1 MCRVILLIFCL
12 FSSALFAQNTPFN
25 PIESKGKLYEYA
37 LFAKAENPNLTI
49 EDIISNQSDIVYN
62 PLTSENQS
70 VGFSSDDYWLTF
82 SLENTTNQ
90 ENTYYLETARPAT
103 DIANLYQINN
113 NDIKHF
119 SSGDAIPFKDRQ
131 VKHRKTIF
139 KIILPKNSEQKFYI
153 HLKSDG
159 ETLNLPLTLYSP
171 NEFWKVNYAE
181 QLFLGFFYGLLFLAS
196 LIYLFFFTSLSN
208 KTFVYYSIYVFS
220 IALMQTALDGI
231 IFQYLLP
238 FGGYLNDRAVLIA
251 ALFSN
256 FFLLKYCEH
265 FLKVK
270 SRTKLIKYAFKVLY
284 VVVIALGLLLFIN
297 DKTKELVYPISNVNG
312 LLSLILILVTLFY
325 LRYKKYKI
333 DSFFSIGIF
342 FLVIGLMGFVM
353 NNLSLLPN
361 NFITMNSA
369 KFGISFE
376 VIFLSLSM
384 TNLIRDLRLE
394 KESSQIDALNKSEE
408 ISELKSY
415 FMSNISH
422 ELRTPINA
430 IMGIAAD
437 EMDKNLDNESQKN
450 FEIIKHASLSL
461 LSNINDI
468 LDFEKIEKKELQLRP
483 NPFNPKEAIEQISNN
498 WQRMAEQKGLKYNI
512 NVSESI
518 PYSVLGDSERFVQV
532 INNVLSNAVKFTS
545 YGTINCSVITTN
557 TPNGNTNFKIDISD
571 TGVGIDVDKKNHLFN
586 SFGQMRLNNKRRF
599 GGVGLGLSIVKHLIG
614 LFEGEINIDSELGRG
629 TKVSISIDFKTLE
642 ESQPIKEPVQ
652 AKTKGNEL
660 KVLIVEDNEL
670 NQMIMKKILTK
681 LSITDFKLAA
691 NGKEAL
697 ELLKNNVFDI
707 ILMDLQMPVMDGYET
722 TTIIRNNPPFSI
734 IKDIPIIAV
743 TADATETARQKVIAV
758 GMNDYI
764 TKPVNR
770 ELLFRKIN
778 MHKSSVLKIA

>member
-49 EDIISNQSDIVYN
+49 EDIISSQSDIVYN

-90 ENTYYLETARPAT
+90 ENTYYLETARPVT

-325 LRYKKYKI
+325 LRYKNYKI

-342 FLVIGLMGFVM
+342 FLVVGLMGFVM

-557 TPNGNTNFKIDISD
+557 TPNGNTNFKIEISD

-652 AKTKGNEL
+652 VKTKGNEL
-660 KVLIVEDNEL
+660 KVLIVEENEL

>member
-90 ENTYYLETARPAT
+90 ENTYYLETARPVT

-325 LRYKKYKI
+325 LRYKNYKI

-342 FLVIGLMGFVM
+342 FLVVGLMGFVM

-394 KESSQIDALNKSEE
+394 KESSQVDALNKSEE

-557 TPNGNTNFKIDISD
+557 TPNGNTNFKIEISD

-652 AKTKGNEL
+652 VKTKGNEL

>member
-90 ENTYYLETARPAT
+90 ENTYYLETARPVT

-159 ETLNLPLTLYSP
+159 ETLNLPLTIYSP

-325 LRYKKYKI
+325 LRYKNYKI

-437 EMDKNLDNESQKN
+437 EMDKKLDNESQKN

-468 LDFEKIEKKELQLRP
+468 LDFEKIEKRELQLRP

-557 TPNGNTNFKIDISD
+557 TPNGNTNFKIEISD

-652 AKTKGNEL
+652 VKTKGNEL

>member
-90 ENTYYLETARPAT
+90 ENTYYLETARPVT

-325 LRYKKYKI
+325 LRYKNYKI

-342 FLVIGLMGFVM
+342 FLVVGLMGFVM

-557 TPNGNTNFKIDISD
+557 TPNGNTNFKIEISD

-652 AKTKGNEL
+652 VKTKGNEL